1 MVDHVDLLTAFMK
14 SAKLMLFGL
23 DILRKH
29 TDALPAVAVSGEGAG
44 VR

>member
-1 MVDHVDLLTAFMK
+1 MLTAFMK
-14 SAKLMLFGL
+14 SAIFMLFVF
-23 DILRKH
+23 DILRKN